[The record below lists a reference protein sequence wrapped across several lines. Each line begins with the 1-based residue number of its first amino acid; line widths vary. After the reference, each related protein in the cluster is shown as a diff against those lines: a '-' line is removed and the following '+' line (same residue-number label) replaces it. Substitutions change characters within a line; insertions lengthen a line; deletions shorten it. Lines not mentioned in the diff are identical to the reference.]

1 VNLLFKSQELKPK
14 YVAYQ
19 ITGGFRLKKMIVE
32 RPFTFT
38 AGNLSAFFTGNRL
51 CVCSK
56 SNGKRF
62 PALADSGNWH
72 SATNSF
78 DLQRE
83 TFSHSTIS

>member
-1 VNLLFKSQELKPK
+1 MAFQF
-14 YVAYQ
+14 
-19 ITGGFRLKKMIVE
+19 TGGFRFQKIIVE

-38 AGNLSAFFTGNRL
+38 AGNLSAFSSGNWL